1 MLSHLP
7 QAMLIDLDD
16 TILSAYNNPGPLWL
30 EVATEFAGG
39 LPGIT
44 PQDAANAILN
54 SADTFWD
61 DPERHRIWRQK
72 MFPARR
78 EVVRLAFQRVAAD
91 GGPAVPDEVLAA
103 MADRFSTL
111 REQRYEPY
119 PGAVETLAALRD
131 AGLKL
136 ALITNGSGETQRAKL
151 ARFNLEAHFHH
162 IQIEGEHG
170 FGKPE
175 ERAYRHAL
183 AQLDVEPH
191 EAWMVGDNLEWEV
204 AAPQRLGIY
213 AVWHDHAG
221 GGLPAG
227 SSVRPDRIIRSL
239 PELLEPA

>member
-1 MLSHLP
+1 
-7 QAMLIDLDD
+7 MLIDLDD
-16 TILSAYNNPGPLWL
+16 TILSAYNNPGAVWL
-30 EVATEFAGG
+30 EVATEFAGALHG
-39 LPGIT
+39 LA
-44 PQDAANAILN
+44 PQAAANAILA
-54 SADTFWD
+54 SADVFWD
-61 DPERHRIWRQK
+61 DPERHRIWRQT

-78 EVVRLAFQRVAAD
+78 EIVRLAFERVAAD
-91 GGPAVPDEVLAA
+91 SGPSISDEVSVA

-111 REQRYEPY
+111 REQRYEPF
-119 PGAVETLAALRD
+119 PGAIETLAALRD

-151 ARFNLEAHFHH
+151 ARFGLEPHFHH

-191 EAWMVGDNLEWEV
+191 EAWIVGDNLEWEV

-221 GGLPAG
+221 AGLPQG
-227 SSVRPDRIIRSL
+227 STVRPDRIIRSL
-239 PELLEPA
+239 PELLNPV